1 MQMNRKEGK
10 IMFKDKFLQ
19 VKDKLKDKS
28 EGNNKKLIE
37 NLVFF
42 VILLII
48 TIVGINYIWF
58 GKSKVKSKED
68 EDLTNTK
75 ILATEDIDNG
85 LSTNSDNME
94 AKLENI
100 LSNIKGVGKVYVLIT
115 YSRTSKL
122 VPIYNEDQ
130 TQTTTQESDSGG
142 GTRTVTENSS
152 KKEVIYEENDGSK
165 TAMTQSIESPIIEGA
180 VITAQGAEN
189 AEIKANIIQAVEA
202 ATGLATHKIQV
213 FEMD

>member
-1 MQMNRKEGK
+1 
-10 IMFKDKFLQ
+10 MFKDKFLQ

>member
-1 MQMNRKEGK
+1 
-10 IMFKDKFLQ
+10 MFKDKFLQ

-48 TIVGINYIWF
+48 TIVGINYIWS
-58 GKSKVKSKED
+58 GHSKEKSKDD

-75 ILATEDIDNG
+75 VLATEDIDNS

-100 LSNIKGVGKVYVLIT
+100 LSNIKGVGKVHVLIT

>member
-1 MQMNRKEGK
+1 MQMIRKEGK

-58 GKSKVKSKED
+58 GKSKMKGKED

>member
-1 MQMNRKEGK
+1 MQMIRKEGK

-75 ILATEDIDNG
+75 ILATEDIDNS
-85 LSTNSDNME
+85 LSANSDNME